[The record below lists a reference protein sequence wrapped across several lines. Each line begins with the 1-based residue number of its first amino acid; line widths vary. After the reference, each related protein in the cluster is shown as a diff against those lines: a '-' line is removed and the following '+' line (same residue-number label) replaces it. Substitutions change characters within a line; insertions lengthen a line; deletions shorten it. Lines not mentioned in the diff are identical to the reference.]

1 MYMYSRNGGITGPG
15 LVFLL
20 PCVDQCFRVDLRTR
34 SFDIHPQEIIT
45 KDSVSIRVDAVV
57 YYSIHNPLKSITAI
71 SDVRVSTK
79 LLAQAILRTIVGTKD
94 LMELLMSKEALSQSV
109 EQIMDEVTE
118 KWGVKAERVE
128 M

>member
-1 MYMYSRNGGITGPG
+1 MGPG

-20 PCVDQCFRVDLRTR
+20 PCVDQFVRVDLRTR
-34 SFDIHPQEIIT
+34 SFDVHPQAIIT

-57 YYSIHNPLKSITAI
+57 YYSIRNPLQSITKIA
-71 SDVRVSTK
+71 DVREATK
-79 LLAQAILRTIVGTKD
+79 LLAQATLRTVVGTKD

-109 EQIMDEVTE
+109 QNIMDEVTE
-118 KWGVKAERVE
+118 YWGVNIERIE